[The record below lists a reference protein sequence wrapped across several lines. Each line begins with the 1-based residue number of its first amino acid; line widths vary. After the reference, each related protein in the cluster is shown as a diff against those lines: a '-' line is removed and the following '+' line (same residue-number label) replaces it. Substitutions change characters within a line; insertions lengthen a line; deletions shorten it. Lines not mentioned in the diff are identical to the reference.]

1 VRCSAAWVP
10 AFTSLLLFP
19 HRLHQVADLLAGLE
33 DGFCSGEFVGL
44 GEPEGWGVD
53 ESTANEPYDWN
64 SKLIKRFQVTKVQEV
79 DGATTLKEMKIES
92 FNPFDGSRKG
102 RTYMTMD
109 NPVKK

>member
-1 VRCSAAWVP
+1 MEA
-10 AFTSLLLFP
+10 
-19 HRLHQVADLLAGLE
+19 
-33 DGFCSGEFVGL
+33 
-44 GEPEGWGVD
+44 
-53 ESTANEPYDWN
+53 YDWN

-109 NPVKK
+109 NPTKK